1 MSSDL
6 SWRRVSPHT
15 YHLNFFLLRV
25 PISIRGQPAQINS
38 DRGHLTI
45 GCPLVSITF
54 DSLITEVDNI
64 VKKYGLEGVSNYWCD
79 DVPLFEL
86 KLFSPDDLRR
96 LLRSEEIVRN
106 ELTSRIAAALAKKS
120 SDIGEVYAHTELY
133 MLTPHPESKDAR
145 IIQVS
150 SEKDLDTCITIWDS
164 EVFNFEAL
172 FHAFRAAREDTSN
185 QGKLHSSAY
194 RSANLIKKLSSLI

>member
-1 MSSDL
+1 MSFVHSR
-6 SWRRVSPHT
+6 RRVPPHT
-15 YHLNFFLLRV
+15 YHLSFFLLRV
-25 PISIRGQPAQINS
+25 PISIRGQPAQITS
-38 DRGHLTI
+38 DDGHLTI
-45 GCPLVSITF
+45 GCPPVSITF

-86 KLFSPDDLRR
+86 KLFSPDNLRR

-106 ELTSRIAAALAKKS
+106 ELASRIAATLAKKS